1 MRKIYVVIPTGLLY
15 HSSFHSEII
24 LYTFVDRNINMWRKE
39 NWKVLLRDHKS
50 LLSSVLDC
58 VKS

>member
-1 MRKIYVVIPTGLLY
+1 MPKIYVLIPTGLLY

-24 LYTFVDRNINMWRKE
+24 LNTVVDRNINMWRKE
-39 NWKVLLRDHKS
+39 NWKVLQRDHKS
-50 LLSSVLDC
+50 VLSSVLDC